1 MNARRTIVVF
11 LVDGQRYAL
20 PLSAVDRAVRAVAVT
35 PLPEMPPQ
43 VLGAINVH
51 GRVLPVLSLRRW
63 LGRPVR
69 EIRPFDELLI
79 AHTAAQTLVLVV
91 DEVCGVAGCE
101 PQDAVP
107 AERVLEG
114 AANIGEMLKLEEGLV
129 LLLDLD
135 RLLTGSE
142 ADAVA
147 QAWPAPESVL

>member
-51 GRVLPVLSLRRW
+51 GRVLPVISLRRW
-63 LGRPVR
+63 LGRPDR
-69 EIRPFDELLI
+69 ETRPEDELLI
-79 AHTAAQTLVLVV
+79 VHTATQTLVLLV
-91 DEVCGVAGCE
+91 DEVGGVVGSE

-107 AERVLEG
+107 EG
-114 AANIGEMLKLEEGLV
+114 QMLKGAPNLGEMLKLNEGLV
-129 LLLDLD
+129 QVLDLD
-135 RLLTGSE
+135 RLLTAAE
-142 ADAVA
+142 ANAVA
-147 QAWPAPESVL
+147 RALPSPESAL

>member
-43 VLGAINVH
+43 ILGAVNIH

-63 LGRPVR
+63 LGRPDR
-69 EIRPFDELLI
+69 EVCALDELLI
-79 AHTAAQTLVLVV
+79 AHTVAQTLVLLV
-91 DEVCGVAGCE
+91 DDVCGVVGCE

-107 AERVLEG
+107 SERVLEERRPL
-114 AANIGEMLKLEEGLV
+114 AKCSNCQKVWSWFWIWTA
-129 LLLDLD
+129 
-135 RLLTGSE
+135 S
-142 ADAVA
+142 
-147 QAWPAPESVL
+147 